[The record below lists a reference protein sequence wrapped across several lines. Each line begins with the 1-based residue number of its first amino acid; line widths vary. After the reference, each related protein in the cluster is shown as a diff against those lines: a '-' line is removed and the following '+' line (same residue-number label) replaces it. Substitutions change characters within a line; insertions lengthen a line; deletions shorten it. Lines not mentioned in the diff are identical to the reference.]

1 MRRKPL
7 PRYEIWI
14 GEEHKEHEILEIR
27 AERLGEYVDRGER
40 RSLLYRVYRK
50 ADGKILVHVYDRAD
64 VPGEIDRA
72 SLFWYEDLERAARDF
87 RPTLQKMNLI

>member
-1 MRRKPL
+1 MRRIL
-7 PRYEIWI
+7 PKYEIWI

-27 AERLGEYVDRGER
+27 AEKLGECEDRGER
-40 RSLLYRVYRK
+40 RSLIYRVYRK

-72 SLFWYEDLERAARDF
+72 SLFEYADLDEAAQRGF
-87 RPTLQKMNLI
+87 RPALQKMNLI

>member
-1 MRRKPL
+1 MRRKL
-7 PRYEIWI
+7 PRYELWF
-14 GEEHKEHEILEIR
+14 GEEHKEHTILEIR

-72 SLFWYEDLERAARDF
+72 SLFEYASLDEAAQRGF
-87 RPTLQKMNLI
+87 RPVLRRMNLI

>member
-1 MRRKPL
+1 MRRKL

-50 ADGKILVHVYDRAD
+50 ADGIWNVRRGISDR
-64 VPGEIDRA
+64 RCK
-72 SLFWYEDLERAARDF
+72 R
-87 RPTLQKMNLI
+87 

>member
-40 RSLLYRVYRK
+40 RSLIYRAYRTV
-50 ADGKILVHVYDRAD
+50 DGKILIHVYDRAD
-64 VPGEIDRA
+64 APGEIDRA
-72 SLFWYEDLERAARDF
+72 SLFRYDDLETAAQDF
-87 RPTLQKMNLI
+87 RPALQKMNLI